1 MTAATTKKP
10 PTVDPKGRCGTYAGS
25 RAHARRGES
34 CCDPCL
40 DEQRAY
46 MRRKQQERR
55 SRPEVRAQERERSQL
70 PEVKA
75 RQSEYAKK
83 YRAEHL
89 DEIRAKDRDRGP
101 QKWEARK
108 RKRDEWLA
116 SPEGRAETARRDRDR
131 RSRAVVRQ
139 AVENG
144 RDAFRMWKASPEYRE
159 IMLERKRSRERE
171 RRRRYK
177 AKYRKVPG
185 HPERVRK
192 LAERNRKRYG
202 GKVPGV
208 PTSGT
213 LQDRLDYYG
222 GRCWMCGADTYEVGL
237 HWDHVKP
244 LSKGGADAL
253 CNLRPSCPS
262 CNLSK
267 GSTWPY
273 TTPERTTP

>member
-1 MTAATTKKP
+1 MPAATTKKP
-10 PTVDPKGRCGTYAGS
+10 PTVDPKGRCGTFAGS

-46 MRRKQQERR
+46 VRRKQQERR
-55 SRPEVRAQERERSQL
+55 SRPEVQAQERERSQL

-75 RQSEYAKK
+75 RQSECAKK

-89 DEIRAKDRDRGP
+89 EEVRARERAHD
-101 QKWEARK
+101 WK
-108 RKRDEWLA
+108 RRHPED
-116 SPEGRAETARRDRDR
+116 PEGAMARHDQRAEELAKKKRE
-131 RSRAVVRQ
+131 RA
-139 AVENG
+139 EW
-144 RDAFRMWKASPEYRE
+144 DAFLATPGGAAY
-159 IMLERKRSRERE
+159 LEDLAEAKRLLWQDTRRKQWRNK
-171 RRRRYK
+171 RRR
-177 AKYRKVPG
+177 AMATPG
-185 HPERVRK
+185 SPRRVRE
-192 LAERNRKRYG
+192 LAKRNRERYG

-253 CNLRPSCPS
+253 CNLRPSCPT
-262 CNLSK
+262 CNTAKSDQ
-267 GSTWPY
+267 WPY
-273 TTPERTTP
+273 ERITT